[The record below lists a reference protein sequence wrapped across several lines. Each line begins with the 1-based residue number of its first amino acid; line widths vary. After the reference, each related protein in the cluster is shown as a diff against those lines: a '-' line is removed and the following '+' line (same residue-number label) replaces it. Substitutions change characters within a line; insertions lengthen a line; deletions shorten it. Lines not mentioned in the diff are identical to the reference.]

1 MIAHQGSIVIRVCP
15 DVHLLLSRYSLG
27 HGQRGAVQQT
37 GVTDMHY
44 QAEESWEGQFEF
56 EAATECDPLCESIK
70 EAALH
75 SSEVWQYFLGF
86 GEVSIGSDDV
96 AKSQVKPWKLDAS
109 DVASMSHEQL
119 VVLVMMGTDKQALEA
134 RYELRQR
141 LERDE
146 DIANYIDDEAVKA
159 WPKYKDEQ
167 SRP

>member
-1 MIAHQGSIVIRVCP
+1 
-15 DVHLLLSRYSLG
+15 
-27 HGQRGAVQQT
+27 
-37 GVTDMHY
+37 MHY
-44 QAEESWEGQFEF
+44 QAEESWTNQFEF

-75 SSEVWQYFLGF
+75 SSETWMYFLGF

-96 AKSQVKPWKLDAS
+96 AKSQVKPWQLDAS

-141 LERDE
+141 LERDQDLAE
-146 DIANYIDDEAVKA
+146 YIDGEAVKA
-159 WPKYKDEQ
+159 WPTYKDEQ
-167 SRP
+167 LRP